1 MKTRFVALL
10 SLLVALSSTVV
21 YGHTGHGTFD
31 GHNLWH
37 YITSPLHL
45 FSSIAIIVLVAV
57 LGVRFFTKKSR
68 ETK

>member
-1 MKTRFVALL
+1 MKTRFVTLFIL
-10 SLLVALSSTVV
+10 FVALVPAVV

-45 FSSIAIIVLVAV
+45 FSSIVILAVAV
-57 LGVRFFTKKSR
+57 LGVRYLSKKSK
-68 ETK
+68 EAK